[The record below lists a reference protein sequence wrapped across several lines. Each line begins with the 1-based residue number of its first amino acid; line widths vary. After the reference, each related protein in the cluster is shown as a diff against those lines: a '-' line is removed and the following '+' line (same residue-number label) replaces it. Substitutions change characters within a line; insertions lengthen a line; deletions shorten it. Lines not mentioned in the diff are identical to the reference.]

1 MRTIIWAPRA
11 LEDVEA
17 HIDYIND
24 RSPIGAEL
32 VVTRLSDAVLL
43 LRDMP
48 TGRPGKVPGTYE
60 RYIRKTSLIIAFEL
74 VDTDRLVILRVIHT
88 ARDWPDGH
96 WPKED

>member
-17 HIDYIND
+17 HIDYINE
-24 RSPIGAEL
+24 RSPMGADL
-32 VVTRLSDAVLL
+32 ISDRLGDAVLS

-60 RYIRKTSLIIAFEL
+60 RYVRKASLIIAFEL
-74 VDTDRLVILRVIHT
+74 VDTDRLIILRVIHA
-88 ARDWPDGH
+88 ARDWPDGQ